1 MPYEYCENEL
11 DFNSDSGFSSYA
23 DDSSFNADLADI
35 LALLKG

>member
-11 DFNSDSGFSSYA
+11 DFNSDSGFSAYS
-23 DDSSFNADLADI
+23 DDSFESDLADI